1 MSSKKEKDRI
11 LKNVSFN
18 INNKNDI
25 KILEWLEDQDSFSP
39 YVKMLIKKYMDE
51 NLLSNIVDAIN
62 NLSKVLIDNNISIT
76 KNTIAFSEN
85 EEKKIHEKD
94 NAVNV
99 DEEQSNI
106 IKNFMNMGGK

>member
-18 INNKNDI
+18 INNKNDL

-39 YVKMLIKKYMDE
+39 YVKMLIKKDMDE
-51 NLLSNIVDAIN
+51 NGLSNIVDAIN
-62 NLSKVLIDNNISIT
+62 NLSKVLVDNNISIT
-76 KNTIAFSEN
+76 KNTKDSSKN
-85 EEKKIHEKD
+85 YEKD
-94 NAVNV
+94 TTVEV

>member
-18 INNKNDI
+18 INNKNDL

-39 YVKMLIKKYMDE
+39 YVKMLIKKDMEE
-51 NLLSNIVDAIN
+51 NGLSNIVDAIN
-62 NLSKVLIDNNISIT
+62 NLSRVLESSNFT
-76 KNTIAFSEN
+76 KNTIDNFEDDKKN
-85 EEKKIHEKD
+85 VEKKD
-94 NAVNV
+94 NVKV

-106 IKNFMNMGGK
+106 IKNFMNMGG

>member
-18 INNKNDI
+18 INNKNDL

-39 YVKMLIKKYMDE
+39 YVKMLIKKDMEE
-51 NLLSNIVDAIN
+51 NGLSKVVDAIN
-62 NLSKVLIDNNISIT
+62 NLSKVLEGNIIT
-76 KNTIAFSEN
+76 KNTMDISKEDEN
-85 EEKKIHEKD
+85 HIDD
-94 NAVNV
+94 NNTVKV

-106 IKNFMNMGGK
+106 IRNFMNMGGK

>member
-18 INNKNDI
+18 INNKNDL

-39 YVKMLIKKYMDE
+39 YVKMLIKKDMEE
-51 NLLSNIVDAIN
+51 NGLSNIVDAIN
-62 NLSKVLIDNNISIT
+62 NLSRVLESSNFT
-76 KNTIAFSEN
+76 KNTIDNSEDDKKN
-85 EEKKIHEKD
+85 VEKKD
-94 NAVNV
+94 NVKV

>member
-39 YVKMLIKKYMDE
+39 YVKMLIKKDMDE
-51 NLLSNIVDAIN
+51 NGLSNIVDAIN

-94 NAVNV
+94 NTVNV

>member
-39 YVKMLIKKYMDE
+39 YVKMLIKKDMDE
-51 NLLSNIVDAIN
+51 NGLSNIVDAIN

-76 KNTIAFSEN
+76 KNLKDSEKN
-85 EEKKIHEKD
+85 DKKHIYEKD
-94 NAVNV
+94 TAVKV

>member
-1 MSSKKEKDRI
+1 MSSKKDKDRI

-18 INNKNDI
+18 INNKNDL

-39 YVKMLIKKYMDE
+39 YVKMLIKKYMEE
-51 NLLSNIVDAIN
+51 NGLSNIVDAIN
-62 NLSKVLIDNNISIT
+62 NLSRVLESSNFT
-76 KNTIAFSEN
+76 KNTIDNLEDDKKN
-85 EEKKIHEKD
+85 VEKKDTVK
-94 NAVNV
+94 V